1 MVGLG
6 RSTAI
11 GLRHQEID
19 MKRFASPVAAACAAA
34 ALSMATVTHA
44 EAPAAAP
51 TGEGVV
57 AKVEV
62 TAKVA
67 KIDHKTR
74 EVTLKADDGQEY
86 SFVASEEARNL
97 DQVQVGD
104 VVTITYAE
112 AFVYEVQ
119 KGGQAADQGTVVAGG
134 RSAAG
139 QKPAGAIARETK
151 VTVLI
156 TAIDPKVPS
165 VTFKGPAGNTRTIK
179 VMHPEKLQ
187 GVSVGDTVDITYTE
201 ALAIEV
207 VEAPKK

>member
-1 MVGLG
+1 
-6 RSTAI
+6 
-11 GLRHQEID
+11 
-19 MKRFASPVAAACAAA
+19 MKRFANPVAAACAAGVLGLA
-34 ALSMATVTHA
+34 IVAHA

-51 TGEGVV
+51 RGEGIV

-62 TAKVA
+62 TATVA
-67 KIDHKTR
+67 SIDHQTR
-74 EVTLKADDGQEY
+74 AVTLKADDGQEY

-119 KGGQAADQGTVVAGG
+119 KGGQAADAGTVVAGA
-134 RSAAG
+134 RAEAG
-139 QKPAGAIARETK
+139 QRPAGVIARETR

-165 VTFKGPAGNTRTIK
+165 VTFKGPGGNSRTIK
-179 VMHPEKLQ
+179 VLHPEKLQ
-187 GVSVGDTVDITYTE
+187 GVSVGDTVDITFTE
-201 ALAIEV
+201 AVALKVE
-207 VEAPKK
+207 EAPKK

>member
-1 MVGLG
+1 
-6 RSTAI
+6 
-11 GLRHQEID
+11 
-19 MKRFASPVAAACAAA
+19 MKRFASPVAAACAAG
-34 ALSMATVTHA
+34 ALSLAIVAHA

-51 TGEGVV
+51 TGEGIV

-67 KIDHKTR
+67 KIDQTTR

-139 QKPAGAIARETK
+139 QKPAGAIARETR

-156 TAIDPKVPS
+156 TAIDPTVPS

-201 ALAIEV
+201 ALAIKVE
-207 VEAPKK
+207 EAPQK

>member
-1 MVGLG
+1 
-6 RSTAI
+6 
-11 GLRHQEID
+11 
-19 MKRFASPVAAACAAA
+19 MKRFASPVAAACAAG
-34 ALSMATVTHA
+34 ALSLAIVAHA

-51 TGEGVV
+51 TGEGIV

-62 TAKVA
+62 TAKVS

-139 QKPAGAIARETK
+139 QRPAGAIARETK

-201 ALAIEV
+201 ALAIKV